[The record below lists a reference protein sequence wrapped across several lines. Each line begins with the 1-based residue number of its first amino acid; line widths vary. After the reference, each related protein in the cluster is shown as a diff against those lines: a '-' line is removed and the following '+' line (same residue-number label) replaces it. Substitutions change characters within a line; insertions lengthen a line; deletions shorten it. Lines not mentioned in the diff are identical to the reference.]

1 MPTVGLSGRWFPSYL
16 SPFTSSPFTFH
27 RLPLHSLSPVTQTA
41 VLGLWQLTEPA
52 EELWRLLP
60 AQAHYLS
67 RFPDGRDE
75 LRARQWLAGRVLAHQ
90 LLRELNDT
98 PATLHNDANG
108 RPFFLEL
115 PAYGVSLSHSG
126 EWVAALLSTTEPVG
140 TDIELIRPKA
150 KQLARRVLSET
161 ELADAGDDAVKYCFY
176 WSAKETLY
184 KLHSRRGLVFK
195 EQLLLSPFVLRE
207 AGVLTGHLLLENSR
221 SQHQIHY
228 LHPSPGYV
236 LTYTIGEMVS

>member
-1 MPTVGLSGRWFPSYL
+1 M
-16 SPFTSSPFTFH
+16 
-27 RLPLHSLSPVTQTA
+27 
-41 VLGLWQLTEPA
+41 LGLWQLTEPA
-52 EELWRLLP
+52 EALWALLP
-60 AQAHYLS
+60 AQVHYLGC
-67 RFPDGRDE
+67 FPQGRDE

-90 LLRELNDT
+90 LLRELNDA

-108 RPFFLEL
+108 RPFFREL
-115 PAYGVSLSHSG
+115 PGYGVSLSHSG

-140 TDIELIRPKA
+140 TDIEMIRPKA
-150 KQLARRVLSET
+150 KQLAHRVLSET
-161 ELADAGDDAVKYCFY
+161 ELADAGDDAVKHCFY

-195 EQLLLSPFVLRE
+195 EQILLSPFELRE

-228 LHPSPGYV
+228 LSPSPGYV
-236 LTYTIGEMVS
+236 LTYTIGEVVNW